1 MCYICIYI
9 HIFILFSSPHLLVC
23 GDDRI
28 RGIREQMM
36 LQVDL
41 VRPRDGVG
49 ANWEIL

>member
-1 MCYICIYI
+1 V
-9 HIFILFSSPHLLVC
+9 F

-41 VRPRDGVG
+41 VRLKDGAWASLG
-49 ANWEIL
+49 DFSIEMFLL

>member
-1 MCYICIYI
+1 M
-9 HIFILFSSPHLLVC
+9 C

-41 VRPRDGVG
+41 VRLRVG
-49 ANWEIL
+49 AGLDWDSDFCSELL